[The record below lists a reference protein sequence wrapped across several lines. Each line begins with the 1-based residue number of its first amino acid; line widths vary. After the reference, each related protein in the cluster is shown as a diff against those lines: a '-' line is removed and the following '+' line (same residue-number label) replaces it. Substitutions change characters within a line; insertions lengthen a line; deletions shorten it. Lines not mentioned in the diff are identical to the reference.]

1 MKLVPIKTKKATTNN
16 SRVNIAYHH
25 FGDDMIV
32 KHGAIVDSINFE
44 ESRKIGYVDNA
55 DRCSHNNE
63 RFWSCPNMSNEK
75 IDDLL
80 SKLGTAA
87 AVKLSPTVLE
97 CVDSND
103 VALTTAQRLG
113 KQRAEKLN
121 RRHLFTSPT
130 CHWPP
135 SSV

>member
-1 MKLVPIKTKKATTNN
+1 MKKLVPIKTKKATTNN

-25 FGDDMIV
+25 FDDDMIV

-44 ESRKIGYVDNA
+44 ESKKIGYVDNA

-63 RFWSCPNMSNEK
+63 CFWFCPNMSNEK

-80 SKLGTAA
+80 SKLGTVATA
-87 AVKLSPTVLE
+87 KLSPAVLE

-113 KQRAEKLN
+113 SRGLKNLIEGIFL
-121 RRHLFTSPT
+121 LI
-130 CHWPP
+130 
-135 SSV
+135 

>member
-25 FGDDMIV
+25 FDDDMIV

-63 RFWSCPNMSNEK
+63 RFWFCPNMPNEK
-75 IDDLL
+75 IDGLL
-80 SKLGTAA
+80 SKLGTVATA
-87 AVKLSPTVLE
+87 KLSPAVLE

-113 KQRAEKLN
+113 SRGLKNLIEGIFL
-121 RRHLFTSPT
+121 LI
-130 CHWPP
+130 
-135 SSV
+135 